1 MAAMQSR
8 TSSRRGKRLV
18 SDINVVPYI
27 DVMLVLLVIF
37 MVTAPLVPPGTIDLA
52 RAGGGGSSPERYVEV
67 QVKANGELSVRRVN
81 VGDPGRRVVKRGD
94 LDSTV
99 VQMRAGE
106 ELPIVITADKAVPY
120 GDVAAILGQLKQD
133 SGSRV
138 GLLVQ
143 PER

>member
-1 MAAMQSR
+1 MSAMQSR
-8 TSSRRGKRLV
+8 SSSRRGKRLV

-52 RAGGGGSSPERYVEV
+52 RAGGGGSSPERYIEV
-67 QVKANGELSVRRVN
+67 QVRKSGELSVRRVN
-81 VGDPGRRVVKRGD
+81 VGDPGSRVVKRGD

-99 VQMRAGE
+99 AQMRGAE
-106 ELPIVITADKAVPY
+106 TLPIVITADKAVPY
-120 GDVAAILGQLKQD
+120 GEVAAILGQLKQD